1 MNDYNQKKRAIT
13 LDEGGN
19 SFLYSQAVMQ
29 NALKNL
35 MDWNFIGFAHANQK
49 LSLINR
55 EINSRYG
62 PEDIEYLYQDLEGM
76 PGIVKAIYNDS

>member
-1 MNDYNQKKRAIT
+1 
-13 LDEGGN
+13 
-19 SFLYSQAVMQ
+19 MQ

-35 MDWNFIGFAHANQK
+35 LDWNFIGFAHANQK

-62 PEDIEYLYQDLEGM
+62 PEDIDYLYQ
-76 PGIVKAIYNDS
+76 